1 MIRDKVTYITEQR
14 IAEGT
19 HIMTVTLDNSVTP
32 VVETTQT
39 TPTGYGVDKSFTS
52 RQAPWFK
59 LGPQIDGDVDAAT
72 AAKLGGLDFEV
83 ELRPAVRP
91 QRRSDG
97 KGWNYVQVPSRRTLV
112 RTDSD
117 EFIDYVSADY
127 KMLQYGEA
135 FNFMDEVNPR
145 YVSAG
150 SMSHG
155 KQGFIVAQ
163 LPEVNAL
170 NIEVNGEV
178 DPHDLFV
185 IVRTSHDRSKAIE
198 ISLMPLRGRC
208 MNQLALNSFSQG
220 APQRWSIKHIGDVK
234 GKMDAAQKVLTVA
247 PKYAEIY
254 ANKVRQL
261 ASVSVTD
268 EDALSILKK
277 ALPDKA
283 KRDDQIAA
291 IMSGYHN
298 SPAVGFVGTGWGL
311 ANAVSEYY
319 DWGRNT
325 GTRTDQSQF
334 TSGLTGDTAKYFN
347 RTAQLILNR
356 A

>member
-1 MIRDKVTYITEQR
+1 MTTTIETPATESD
-14 IAEGT
+14 
-19 HIMTVTLDNSVTP
+19 V
-32 VVETTQT
+32 QT
-39 TPTGYGVDKSFTS
+39 TPTGFGVDKSFTS
-52 RQAPWFK
+52 RQAPWYK
-59 LGPQIDGDVDAAT
+59 LGPQIDGDVNAAT

-91 QRRSDG
+91 KRKADNS
-97 KGWNYVQVPSRRTLV
+97 GWTYVQVPSRRTLV

-135 FNFMDEVNPR
+135 FAFMNEINPR

-150 SMSHG
+150 SLSHG

-163 LPEVNAL
+163 LPDITAL
-170 NIEVNGEV
+170 NVEVNGEV
-178 DPHDLFV
+178 DPHELFV

-234 GKMDAAQKVLTVA
+234 AKMDAAQKVLTVA

-261 ASVSVTD
+261 GSVTVTD
-268 EDALSILKK
+268 EQSRDILKRV
-277 ALPDKA
+277 LPARA
-283 KRDDQIAA
+283 KRDEQIDA
-291 IMSGYHN
+291 IMSGYHS
-298 SPAVGFVGTGWGL
+298 SPAVGFIGTGWGL
-311 ANAVSEYY
+311 ANAVSEYF
-319 DWGRNT
+319 DWGRNA
-325 GTRTDQSQF
+325 GTRTAQSQF
-334 TSGLTGDTAKYFN
+334 TSGLTGDTSKYFN
-347 RTAQLILNR
+347 RTAQLLLNR

>member
-1 MIRDKVTYITEQR
+1 
-14 IAEGT
+14 
-19 HIMTVTLDNSVTP
+19 MTATLDTP
-32 VVETTQT
+32 VITPEQT
-39 TPTGYGVDKSFTS
+39 TPTDFGVNKSFTS
-52 RQAPWFK
+52 RQAPWYK
-59 LGPQIDGDVDAAT
+59 LGPQIDGDVDAVE

-112 RTDSD
+112 RTDTD
-117 EFIDYVSADY
+117 EFIDYVSAGY
-127 KMLQYGEA
+127 QMLQYGEA
-135 FNFMDEVNPR
+135 FSFMDEINPR

-163 LPEVNAL
+163 LPDISAL
-170 NIEVNGEV
+170 NVEINGEV
-178 DPHDLFV
+178 DPHELFV
-185 IVRTSHDRSKAIE
+185 IIRTSHDRSKAIE

-208 MNQLALNSFSQG
+208 MNQLALQTFSSAAQ
-220 APQRWSIKHIGDVK
+220 QRWSIKHIGDVK
-234 GKMDAAQKVLTVA
+234 TRMAEAQRVLTMA

-254 ANKVRQL
+254 AAKARQL
-261 ASVSVTD
+261 GSVSISD
-268 EDALSILKK
+268 EDGRSILKRV
-277 ALPDKA
+277 LPAKA
-283 KRDDQIAA
+283 KRDEQVDA
-291 IMSGYHN
+291 IMTAFHTN
-298 SPAVGFVGTGWGL
+298 PAVGFTGTGWGL
-311 ANAVSEYY
+311 ANAVSEYF
-319 DWGRNT
+319 DWGRNS

-347 RTAQLILNR
+347 RTAQLVLTR

>member
-1 MIRDKVTYITEQR
+1 MTAILETPATAEQ
-14 IAEGT
+14 
-19 HIMTVTLDNSVTP
+19 D
-32 VVETTQT
+32 
-39 TPTGYGVDKSFTS
+39 TPTGFGVDKSFTS
-52 RQAPWFK
+52 RQAPWYK
-59 LGPQIDGDVDAAT
+59 LGPQIEGDVDAAT
-72 AAKLGGLDFEV
+72 AAKMGGLDFEV

-91 QRRSDG
+91 QRRPDG

-135 FNFMDEVNPR
+135 FAFMDEINPR

-163 LPEVNAL
+163 LPDVNAL

-178 DPHDLFV
+178 DPHELFV

-198 ISLMPLRGRC
+198 ISLMPLRNRC

-234 GKMDAAQKVLTVA
+234 GKMEAAQKVLTVA

-261 ASVSVTD
+261 GSVSVNAEEART
-268 EDALSILKK
+268 ILKRV
-277 ALPDKA
+277 LPEKA

-291 IMSGYHN
+291 ITAAFESNPH
-298 SPAVGFVGTGWGL
+298 VGFTGTGWGL
-311 ANAVSEYY
+311 ANAVSEYF
-319 DWGRNT
+319 DWGRNE
-325 GTRTDQSQF
+325 GTRTAQSQF

>member
-1 MIRDKVTYITEQR
+1 
-14 IAEGT
+14 
-19 HIMTVTLDNSVTP
+19 MTATLDNPVITP
-32 VVETTQT
+32 EQT
-39 TPTGYGVDKSFTS
+39 TPTGFGVDKSFTS
-52 RQAPWFK
+52 RQAPWYK
-59 LGPQIDGDVDAAT
+59 LGPQIDGDVDAVE

-112 RTDSD
+112 RTDTD
-117 EFIDYVSADY
+117 EFIDYVSAGY
-127 KMLQYGEA
+127 QMLQYGEA
-135 FNFMDEVNPR
+135 FSFMDEINPR

-163 LPEVNAL
+163 LPDISAL
-170 NIEVNGEV
+170 NVEINGEV
-178 DPHDLFV
+178 DPHELFV
-185 IVRTSHDRSKAIE
+185 IIRTSHDRSKAIE

-208 MNQLALNSFSQG
+208 MNQLALQTFSNAAQ
-220 APQRWSIKHIGDVK
+220 QRWSIKHIGNVK
-234 GKMDAAQKVLTVA
+234 TRMAEAQRVLTMA

-254 ANKVRQL
+254 AAKARQL
-261 ASVSVTD
+261 GSVSISD
-268 EDALSILKK
+268 EDGRSILKRV
-277 ALPDKA
+277 LPAKA
-283 KRDDQIAA
+283 KRDEQVDA
-291 IMSGYHN
+291 IMTAFHTN
-298 SPAVGFVGTGWGL
+298 PAVGFTGTGWGL
-311 ANAVSEYY
+311 ANAVSEYF
-319 DWGRNT
+319 DWGRNS

-347 RTAQLILNR
+347 RTAQLVLTR

>member
-1 MIRDKVTYITEQR
+1 
-14 IAEGT
+14 
-19 HIMTVTLDNSVTP
+19 MTATLETPVTP
-32 VVETTQT
+32 EEQT
-39 TPTGYGVDKSFTS
+39 TPTGFGVDKSFTS
-52 RQAPWFK
+52 RQAPWYK
-59 LGPQIDGDVDAAT
+59 LGPQIDGDVDAAE

-112 RTDSD
+112 RTDTD
-117 EFIDYVSADY
+117 EFIDYVSAGY
-127 KMLQYGEA
+127 QALQYGEA
-135 FNFMDEVNPR
+135 FGFMDEINPR

-163 LPEVNAL
+163 LPNISEL
-170 NIEVNGEV
+170 NVEINGEI

-185 IVRTSHDRSKAIE
+185 IIRTSHDRSKAIE

-208 MNQLALNSFSQG
+208 MNQLPLQTFSNAAQ
-220 APQRWSIKHIGDVK
+220 QRWSIKHIGNVK
-234 GKMDAAQKVLTVA
+234 DRMAEAQRVLTAA

-254 ANKVRQL
+254 AAKARQMG
-261 ASVSVTD
+261 SVTVSD
-268 EDALSILKK
+268 EEARSILKRV
-277 ALPDKA
+277 LPAKA
-283 KRDDQIAA
+283 KRDDQVDA
-291 IMSGYHN
+291 IMTAFHT
-298 SPAVGFVGTGWGL
+298 SPAVGFTGTGWGL
-311 ANAVSEYY
+311 FNAVSEYF
-319 DWGRNT
+319 DWGRNA

-334 TSGLTGDTAKYFN
+334 TSGLTGDTAKFTN
-347 RTAQLILNR
+347 RTAQLVLSK

>member
-1 MIRDKVTYITEQR
+1 
-14 IAEGT
+14 
-19 HIMTVTLDNSVTP
+19 MTVTLDNPVTLP
-32 VVETTQT
+32 EQT
-39 TPTGYGVDKSFTS
+39 TPTGFGVSKSFTS
-52 RQAPWFK
+52 RQAPWYK
-59 LGPQIDGDVDAAT
+59 LGPQIDEDVDAVT

-135 FNFMDEVNPR
+135 FAFMDEINPR

-163 LPEVNAL
+163 LPDISAINVE
-170 NIEVNGEV
+170 INGEV
-178 DPHDLFV
+178 DPHEFFV
-185 IVRTSHDRSKAIE
+185 IIRTSHDRSKAIE

-208 MNQLALNSFSQG
+208 MNQLALSSFNTG

-234 GKMDAAQKVLTVA
+234 SKMDAAQKVLTVA

-254 ANKVRQL
+254 AAKARQL
-261 ASVSVTD
+261 GSITVTE
-268 EDALSILKK
+268 EDARSILKRV
-277 ALPDKA
+277 LPAKV
-283 KRDDQIAA
+283 KRDEQVDAIVAA
-291 IMSGYHN
+291 YHSN
-298 SPAVGFVGTGWGL
+298 PHVGFTGTGWGL
-311 ANAVSEYY
+311 ANAVSEYF
-319 DWGRNT
+319 DWGRNA
-325 GTRTDQSQF
+325 GTRTAQSQF
-334 TSGLTGDTAKYFN
+334 TSGLTGDTSKYFN
-347 RTAQLILNR
+347 RTAQLLLNR
-356 A
+356 

>member
-1 MIRDKVTYITEQR
+1 
-14 IAEGT
+14 
-19 HIMTVTLDNSVTP
+19 MTATLDTPVTLP
-32 VVETTQT
+32 EQT
-39 TPTGYGVDKSFTS
+39 TPTGFGVDKSFTS
-52 RQAPWFK
+52 RQAPWYK
-59 LGPQIDGDVDAAT
+59 LGPQIDGDVDAAE

-112 RTDSD
+112 RVDND
-117 EFIDYVSADY
+117 EFVDYVSADY
-127 KMLQYGEA
+127 KMLQYGQA
-135 FNFMDEVNPR
+135 FSFMDTINPR

-163 LPEVNAL
+163 LPDHSAL
-170 NIEVNGEV
+170 NVEIDGEV
-178 DPHDLFV
+178 DPHELFV
-185 IVRTSHDRSKAIE
+185 IIRTSHDRSKAIE

-208 MNQLALNSFSQG
+208 MNQLALQTFSSG
-220 APQRWSIKHIGDVK
+220 AQQRWSIKHIGDVK
-234 GKMDAAQKVLTVA
+234 ARMAEAQRVLAMA

-254 ANKVRQL
+254 AAKARQMG
-261 ASVSVTD
+261 SVTVSD
-268 EDALSILKK
+268 EDARSILKRV
-277 ALPDKA
+277 LPAKA
-283 KRDDQIAA
+283 KRDEQVEA
-291 IMSGYHN
+291 IMGAFHTN
-298 SPAVGFVGTGWGL
+298 PAVGFTGTGWGL
-311 ANAVSEYY
+311 ANAVSEYF
-319 DWGRNT
+319 DWGRNS

-347 RTAQLILNR
+347 RTAQLVLAR

>member
-1 MIRDKVTYITEQR
+1 
-14 IAEGT
+14 
-19 HIMTVTLDNSVTP
+19 MTATLDNPVITP
-32 VVETTQT
+32 EQT
-39 TPTGYGVDKSFTS
+39 TTTGFGVDKSFTS
-52 RQAPWFK
+52 RQAPWYK
-59 LGPQIDGDVDAAT
+59 LGPQIDGDVDAVE

-112 RTDSD
+112 RTDTD
-117 EFIDYVSADY
+117 EFIDYVSAGY
-127 KMLQYGEA
+127 QMLQYGEA
-135 FNFMDEVNPR
+135 FSFMDEINPR

-163 LPEVNAL
+163 LPDISAL
-170 NIEVNGEV
+170 NVEINGEV
-178 DPHDLFV
+178 DPHELFV
-185 IVRTSHDRSKAIE
+185 IIRTSHDRSKAIE

-208 MNQLALNSFSQG
+208 MNQLALQTFSNAAQ
-220 APQRWSIKHIGDVK
+220 QRWSIKHIGNVK
-234 GKMDAAQKVLTVA
+234 TRMAEAQRVLTMA

-254 ANKVRQL
+254 AAKARQL
-261 ASVSVTD
+261 GSVSISD
-268 EDALSILKK
+268 EDGRSILKRV
-277 ALPDKA
+277 LPAKA
-283 KRDDQIAA
+283 KRDEQVDA
-291 IMSGYHN
+291 IMTAFHTN
-298 SPAVGFVGTGWGL
+298 PAVGFTGTGWGL
-311 ANAVSEYY
+311 ANAVSEYF
-319 DWGRNT
+319 DWGRNS

-347 RTAQLILNR
+347 RTAQLVLTR

>member
-1 MIRDKVTYITEQR
+1 
-14 IAEGT
+14 
-19 HIMTVTLDNSVTP
+19 MTATLDNPVITP
-32 VVETTQT
+32 EQT
-39 TPTGYGVDKSFTS
+39 TTTGFGVDKSFTS
-52 RQAPWFK
+52 RQAPWYK
-59 LGPQIDGDVDAAT
+59 LGPQIDGDVDAVE

-112 RTDSD
+112 RTDTD
-117 EFIDYVSADY
+117 EFIDYVSAGY
-127 KMLQYGEA
+127 QMLQYGEA
-135 FNFMDEVNPR
+135 FSFMDEINPR

-163 LPEVNAL
+163 LPDISAL
-170 NIEVNGEV
+170 NVEINGEV
-178 DPHDLFV
+178 DPHELFV
-185 IVRTSHDRSKAIE
+185 IIRTSHDRSKAIE

-208 MNQLALNSFSQG
+208 MNQLALQTFSNAAQ
-220 APQRWSIKHIGDVK
+220 QRWSIKHIGDVK
-234 GKMDAAQKVLTVA
+234 TRMAEAQRVLTMA

-254 ANKVRQL
+254 AAKARQL
-261 ASVSVTD
+261 GSVSISD
-268 EDALSILKK
+268 EDGRSILKRV
-277 ALPDKA
+277 LPAKA
-283 KRDDQIAA
+283 KRDEQVDA
-291 IMSGYHN
+291 IMTAFHTN
-298 SPAVGFVGTGWGL
+298 PAVGFTGTGWGL
-311 ANAVSEYY
+311 ANAVSEYF
-319 DWGRNT
+319 DWGRNS

-347 RTAQLILNR
+347 RTAQLVLTR

>member
-1 MIRDKVTYITEQR
+1 
-14 IAEGT
+14 
-19 HIMTVTLDNSVTP
+19 MTTLLDNPVTLP
-32 VVETTQT
+32 EQT
-39 TPTGYGVDKSFTS
+39 TPTGFGIDKSFTS
-52 RQAPWFK
+52 RIAPWYK
-59 LGPQIDGDVDAAT
+59 LGPQIEGDVNAAE

-135 FNFMDEVNPR
+135 FSFMDSINPR

-163 LPEVNAL
+163 LPDVSA
-170 NIEVNGEV
+170 IELEINGEA
-178 DPHDLFV
+178 DPHDFYV
-185 IVRTSHDRSKAIE
+185 IIRTSHDRSKAIE

-208 MNQLALNSFSQG
+208 MNQLALASFSAS
-220 APQRWSIKHIGDVK
+220 APQRWSIKHIGDVAK
-234 GKMDAAQKVLTVA
+234 RMEEAQRVLTRA

-254 ANKVRQL
+254 ANRARQL
-261 ASVSVTD
+261 GSVKVTT
-268 EDALSILKK
+268 EDAQSILKRV
-277 ALPDKA
+277 LPAKA
-283 KRDDQIAA
+283 KRDEQIAA
-291 IMSGYHN
+291 ITAAAAS
-298 SPAVGFVGTGWGL
+298 SPFVGFVDNGWGL
-311 ANAVSEYY
+311 TNAVSEYF
-319 DWGRNT
+319 DWVRNP
-325 GTRTDQSQF
+325 GTRTAQSQF
-334 TSGLTGDTAKYFN
+334 TSGLTGDTAKYVN
-347 RTAQLILNR
+347 RTAQLLLNR
-356 A
+356 

>member
-1 MIRDKVTYITEQR
+1 
-14 IAEGT
+14 
-19 HIMTVTLDNSVTP
+19 MTATIETP
-32 VVETTQT
+32 AVESDVQT
-39 TPTGYGVDKSFTS
+39 TPTGFGVDKSFTS
-52 RQAPWFK
+52 RQAPWYQ
-59 LGPQIDGDVDAAT
+59 LGPRIDGDVDAAT

-91 QRRSDG
+91 KRKSDNS
-97 KGWNYVQVPSRRTLV
+97 GWTYVQVPSRRTLV

-127 KMLQYGEA
+127 RMLQYGEA
-135 FNFMDEVNPR
+135 FAFMDEINPR

-150 SMSHG
+150 SLSHG

-163 LPEVNAL
+163 LPDIAAL

-178 DPHDLFV
+178 DPHELFV
-185 IVRTSHDRSKAIE
+185 IIRTSHDRSKAVE

-234 GKMDAAQKVLTVA
+234 AKMEAAQKVLTVA

-261 ASVSVTD
+261 GSVTISSD
-268 EDALSILKK
+268 DDARGVLKRV
-277 ALPDKA
+277 LPDKP
-283 KRDDQIAA
+283 KRDEQVDA
-291 IMSGYHN
+291 IMAAFHTN
-298 SPAVGFVGTGWGL
+298 PAVGFTGTGWGL
-311 ANAVSEYY
+311 ANAVSEYF
-319 DWGRNT
+319 DWGRNA
-325 GTRTDQSQF
+325 GTRTAQSQF
-334 TSGLTGDTAKYFN
+334 TSGLTGDTSKYFN
-347 RTAQLILNR
+347 RTAQVLLNR

>member
-1 MIRDKVTYITEQR
+1 
-14 IAEGT
+14 
-19 HIMTVTLDNSVTP
+19 MTTTLDNPLVIP
-32 VVETTQT
+32 TQD
-39 TPTGYGVDKSFTS
+39 TPTGFGVDKSFTS
-52 RQAPWFK
+52 RMAPWYK
-59 LGPQIDGDVDAAT
+59 LGPQIDGDVDAAE

-112 RTDSD
+112 RTDND

-135 FNFMDEVNPR
+135 FNFMDEINPR

-163 LPEVNAL
+163 LPDVSAINVE
-170 NIEVNGEV
+170 INGEV
-178 DPHDLFV
+178 DPHDFYV

-208 MNQLALNSFSQG
+208 MNQLALNSMTQG

-234 GKMDAAQKVLTVA
+234 SKMAEAQRVLTVA

-254 ANKVRQL
+254 AAKARQL
-261 ASVSVTD
+261 GSVTVND
-268 EDALSILKK
+268 EDARSILKRV
-277 ALPDKA
+277 LPAKV
-283 KRDDQIAA
+283 KRDDQISA
-291 IMSGYHN
+291 IMGAFHSNPH
-298 SPAVGFVGTGWGL
+298 VGFTGTGWGL
-311 ANAVSEYY
+311 ANAVSEYF
-319 DWGRNT
+319 DWGRNA

-347 RTAQLILNR
+347 RTAQLLLNR
-356 A
+356 

>member
-1 MIRDKVTYITEQR
+1 
-14 IAEGT
+14 
-19 HIMTVTLDNSVTP
+19 MTATLDNPVITP
-32 VVETTQT
+32 EQT
-39 TPTGYGVDKSFTS
+39 TPTGFGVDKSFTS
-52 RQAPWFK
+52 RQAPWYK
-59 LGPQIDGDVDAAT
+59 LGPQIDGDVDAVE

-112 RTDSD
+112 RTDTD
-117 EFIDYVSADY
+117 EFIDYVSAGY
-127 KMLQYGEA
+127 QMLQYGEA
-135 FNFMDEVNPR
+135 FSFMDEINPR

-163 LPEVNAL
+163 LPDISAL
-170 NIEVNGEV
+170 NVEINGEV
-178 DPHDLFV
+178 DPHELFV
-185 IVRTSHDRSKAIE
+185 IIRTSHDRSKAIE

-208 MNQLALNSFSQG
+208 MNQLALQTFSNAAQ
-220 APQRWSIKHIGDVK
+220 QRWSIKHIGDVK
-234 GKMDAAQKVLTVA
+234 TRMAEAQRVLTMA

-254 ANKVRQL
+254 AAKARQL
-261 ASVSVTD
+261 GSVSISD
-268 EDALSILKK
+268 EDGRSILKRV
-277 ALPDKA
+277 LPAKA
-283 KRDDQIAA
+283 KRDEQVDA
-291 IMSGYHN
+291 IMTAFHTN
-298 SPAVGFVGTGWGL
+298 PAVGFTGTGWGL
-311 ANAVSEYY
+311 ANAVSEYF
-319 DWGRNT
+319 DWGRNS

-347 RTAQLILNR
+347 RTAQLVLTR

>member
-1 MIRDKVTYITEQR
+1 
-14 IAEGT
+14 
-19 HIMTVTLDNSVTP
+19 MTATLDAPAVA
-32 VVETTQT
+32 EQT
-39 TPTGYGVDKSFTS
+39 TPTGFGVDKSFTS
-52 RQAPWFK
+52 RRAPWYK

-112 RTDSD
+112 RVDTD
-117 EFIDYVSADY
+117 EFVDYVSSDY

-135 FNFMDEVNPR
+135 FSFMDTINPR

-150 SMSHG
+150 SMSNG

-163 LPEVNAL
+163 LPELHAL
-170 NIEVNGEV
+170 NLEINGEV
-178 DPHDLFV
+178 DPHELFV
-185 IVRTSHDRSKAIE
+185 IIRTSHDRSKAIE
-198 ISLMPLRGRC
+198 ISLMPLRERC

-220 APQRWSIKHIGDVK
+220 APQRWSIKHIGDVAK
-234 GKMDAAQKVLTVA
+234 RMEEAQRVLVRA
-247 PKYAEIY
+247 PKYAEIF
-254 ANKVRQL
+254 ANKARQL
-261 ASVSVTD
+261 GSVSVNS
-268 EDALSILKK
+268 EDARTILKRV
-277 ALPDKA
+277 LPDKA

-291 IMSGYHN
+291 IVGAFES
-298 SPAVGFVGTGWGL
+298 SEFVGFTGTGWGL
-311 ANAVSEYY
+311 ANAVSEYF
-319 DWGRNT
+319 DWGRNA